1 MTIRLE
7 IAEDDLE
14 RVLRLMA
21 AAGLK
26 VPAERVERAGPKLPD
41 CPVQKLVALWAEVM
55 PELPEMEIINEQ
67 RSAQL
72 RARWREW
79 AAAGKYSDTETGL
92 DHWRQFFVWLRKSSF
107 LMGKTKPMGD
117 RPVFVMSLDWLT
129 RSSNWAKAL
138 EGKYHA
144 A

>member
-1 MTIRLE
+1 MTIGMTIRLE

-26 VPAERVERAGPKLPD
+26 VPAEKVERAGPKLPD

-72 RARWREW
+72 RAR
-79 AAAGKYSDTETGL
+79 A
-92 DHWRQFFVWLRKSSF
+92 
-107 LMGKTKPMGD
+107 
-117 RPVFVMSLDWLT
+117 
-129 RSSNWAKAL
+129 
-138 EGKYHA
+138 
-144 A
+144 